1 MRQHSAVTS
10 SNPWETSQSG
20 AGSSD
25 SSSCSL
31 LMGHISSVQFSCS
44 VVSDSLQPHES
55 QHIRPPC
62 PSPTPEVY
70 PNSCPF
76 SQWCHPTISSSVVP
90 LLLPPSLFPSI
101 RVFSNESHTDLLFL
115 HYQNRGFLNM
125 GISFRR
131 TRFRIRDVQPTL
143 EHRKTNEGT
152 KKWAGLSEESL
163 YKLLALLSFLIS
175 HFKKEHESGLSKIKL
190 VKYLFNKRQKWKLII
205 LAKTV

>member
-1 MRQHSAVTS
+1 MCDWS
-10 SNPWETSQSG
+10 SDVCSSDLLSITNSQSSFKLTSIESVMP
-20 AGSSD
+20 SSHLIL
-25 SSSCSL
+25 C
-31 LMGHISSVQFSCS
+31 
-44 VVSDSLQPHES
+44 
-55 QHIRPPC
+55 C
-62 PSPTPEVY
+62 PL
-70 PNSCPF
+70 
-76 SQWCHPTISSSVVP
+76 
-90 LLLPPSLFPSI
+90 LLLPPIPPSI